1 MAEPATRQQLKDYA
15 LRRLGAP
22 VIEINVDDEQVE
34 DRVDDAL
41 QFFAEYLFDGVEKE
55 YFQYTITAD
64 DITNKYIST
73 NEVDPSIISI
83 TRIFDTSTSSTN
95 IFDVRYQIAL
105 NDFYGLRTGLGNI
118 SYYDQTQRHLSLI
131 QQILDPEKALRFSRV
146 TNKLKIDTDW
156 SDTFEAGDVIV
167 FEAMVVLNPNEYT
180 EIYNDRLLKKYVTA
194 LIKKQWGENLSK
206 FQNIQ
211 LPGGL
216 QYNGAE
222 LFSQADAEIRQI
234 EEEVQLKYEL
244 PPDFMVG

>member
-41 QFFAEYLFDGVEKE
+41 QFFAEYHFDGVEKE

>member
-1 MAEPATRQQLKDYA
+1 MATPASRQQLKDYS
-15 LRRLGAP
+15 LRRLGQP
-22 VIEINVDDEQVE
+22 VIEVNVDDEQVE
-34 DRVDDAL
+34 DRMDDAL
-41 QFFAEYLFDGVEKE
+41 QFFAEYHFDGVEKE
-55 YFQYTITAD
+55 YFQYAITSD
-64 DITNKYIST
+64 DITNKYINT
-73 NEVDPSIISI
+73 DGIDPSLISI
-83 TRIFDTSTSSTN
+83 TKIFDTSTSSTN

-118 SYYDQTQRHLSLI
+118 SYYDMTQRHLSLI

-156 SDTFEAGDVIV
+156 DETFTAGDVLV
-167 FEAMVVLNPNEYT
+167 FEGYTILNPNEYP
-180 EIYNDRLLKKYVTA
+180 EIYNDRLLKRYVTA
-194 LIKKQWGENLSK
+194 LIKRQWGENLSK

-222 LFSQADAEIRQI
+222 IYGQATEEIRQI

>member
-1 MAEPATRQQLKDYA
+1 MATPATRQQLKDYS
-15 LRRLGAP
+15 LRRLGQP

-41 QFFAEYLFDGVEKE
+41 QFFAEYHFDGVEKE
-55 YFQYTITAD
+55 YYKYTITEE
-64 DITNKYIST
+64 DITNNYINT
-73 NEVDPSIISI
+73 NGIDPSIISI
-83 TRIFDTSTSSTN
+83 VQIFDTSTSSTN

-118 SYYDQTQRHLSLI
+118 SYYDQTQRHLSMI

-146 TNKLKIDTDW
+146 TNKLKIDTNW
-156 SDTFEAGDVIV
+156 SETFEAGDVLVI
-167 FEAMVVLNPNEYT
+167 EAYTVLNPQTYP
-180 EIYNDRLLKKYVTA
+180 EIYNDRLLKRYVTA
-194 LIKKQWGENLSK
+194 LIKRQWGENLSK

-216 QYNGAE
+216 QYNGAD
-222 LFSQADAEIRQI
+222 LYSQAVEEIRQI